1 MLYIPLSLVSLPQ
14 ITRKV
19 IRKYFSPDGVEREEV
34 TVEGSH
40 QEMVSV
46 EEGDGFSKVVK
57 RTVVRSE
64 GDQTEVSL
72 SVCVSVCC
80 LCVYRLCLGS
90 IFQYFWKWLC
100 ITGFTYTVDI
110 MMSQGCLALMWNWH
124 RFNYFVDMKQT
135 IIIPL
140 QNITFPVYAIKPTS

>member
-1 MLYIPLSLVSLPQ
+1 MFVNYKVIQSPQANTVRVFYIIRPSHAAQCSTSGNFPFFLVSFPQ

-90 IFQYFWKWLC
+90 IFQYF
-100 ITGFTYTVDI
+100 
-110 MMSQGCLALMWNWH
+110 
-124 RFNYFVDMKQT
+124 
-135 IIIPL
+135 
-140 QNITFPVYAIKPTS
+140 